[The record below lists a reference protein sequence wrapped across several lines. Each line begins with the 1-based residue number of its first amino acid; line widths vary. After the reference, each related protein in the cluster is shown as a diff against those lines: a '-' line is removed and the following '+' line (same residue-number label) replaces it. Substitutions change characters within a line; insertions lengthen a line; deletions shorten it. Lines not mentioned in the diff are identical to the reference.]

1 MSDSKKKPILY
12 EKFPDLEGNF
22 PWVNLTLLKTPVRQ
36 LTALQNYLGINSLW
50 LKQDDRSSLIYGG
63 NKPRKLEF
71 LLADAIEND
80 CNKVLTV
87 GVLNPYFL

>member
-1 MSDSKKKPILY
+1 MSDSKKNPLLF
-12 EKFPDLEGNF
+12 EKFPELEGNI
-22 PWVNLTLLKTPVRQ
+22 PWINLNLSKTPVKQ
-36 LTALQNYLGINSLW
+36 LVNLQNYLGINSLW
-50 LKQDDRSSLIYGG
+50 VKQDDLSSSIYGG